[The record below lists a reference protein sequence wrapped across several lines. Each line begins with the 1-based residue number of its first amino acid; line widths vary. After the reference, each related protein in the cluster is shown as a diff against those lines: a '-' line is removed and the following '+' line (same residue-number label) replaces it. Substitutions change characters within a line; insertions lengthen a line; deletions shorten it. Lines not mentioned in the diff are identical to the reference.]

1 MIFTLGRKDY
11 TSKAFRKVRT
21 LLTQLDN
28 NILYIIQQGSEVKFF
43 AHTMI
48 DTIWICFTI
57 IIFNQIA
64 YSLNVYNLLPNKTYN
79 CLSFIYNSMLLPL
92 RLPFAP

>member
-43 AHTMI
+43 AQTMI

-79 CLSFIYNSMLLPL
+79 CLSFIYNSMRLPL